1 MVLLTTSLFVV
12 LSILI
17 AGIIGYIGLIIPH
30 ICRMMGIYNA
40 KHLIPIAALFG
51 AIFLIVSDDIARSI
65 LSPSEL
71 PIGIVTAIVGLPI
84 FLFIILNLK
93 KNVRN

>member
-1 MVLLTTSLFVV
+1 
-12 LSILI
+12 
-17 AGIIGYIGLIIPH
+17 
-30 ICRMMGIYNA
+30 MMGVYNA
-40 KHLIPIAALFG
+40 RYLVPIAALIG

-84 FLFIILNLK
+84 FLFIILSLK
-93 KNVRN
+93 KC

>member
-1 MVLLTTSLFVV
+1 M
-12 LSILI
+12 
-17 AGIIGYIGLIIPH
+17 
-30 ICRMMGIYNA
+30 
-40 KHLIPIAALFG
+40 AALIG

-84 FLFIILNLK
+84 FLFIILSLK
-93 KNVRN
+93 C